1 MKKRYFLAAL
11 PFGALTLIIAFTMP
25 EIPVAAGVK
34 SPIVELE
41 FARSVADV
49 EKVLAGRAD
58 IVEALVQSVLQ
69 DRFFLLAY
77 SAFLVISCYLAWRR
91 WRHNAL
97 LSGIG
102 MGVAAAVF
110 DHLENGMLMDILRGT
125 SAEWPA
131 LLPMLAIYT
140 YIKWGAIAGVF
151 CLLGWYVREVNI
163 LGRMIF
169 GLAVGAVV
177 FMLGSIVAPQLSVVF
192 ALFIGLLFLFWWI
205 WMIFEK

>member
-1 MKKRYFLAAL
+1 MKKRYFLPAL

>member
-1 MKKRYFLAAL
+1 MKKRHFLPAL

-25 EIPVAAGVK
+25 KIPIAAGVK

-58 IVEALVQSVLQ
+58 IVEALVRSVLQ

-77 SAFLVISCYLAWRR
+77 STFLVVSCYLAWRR
-91 WRHNAL
+91 WRHNML
-97 LSGIG
+97 LAGIG
-102 MGVAAAVF
+102 MGVAAALF
-110 DHLENGMLMDILRGT
+110 DHLENRALMGILQGT
-125 SAEWPA
+125 SVEWPS
-131 LLPMLAIYT
+131 LLPMLAVYT

-151 CLLGWYVREVNI
+151 FLLGWYVRGINV
-163 LGRMIF
+163 LGRMVF
-169 GLAVGAVV
+169 GLAIGAVV
-177 FMLGSIVAPQLSVVF
+177 FMLGSIAAPALAVVF

-205 WMIFEK
+205 WMIFER